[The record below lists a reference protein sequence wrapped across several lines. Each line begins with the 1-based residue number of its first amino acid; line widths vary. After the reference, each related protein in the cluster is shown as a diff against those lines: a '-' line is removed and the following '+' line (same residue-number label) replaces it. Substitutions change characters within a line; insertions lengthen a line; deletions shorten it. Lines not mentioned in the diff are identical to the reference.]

1 MLSIDN
7 QNKSNFRKKNKN
19 SRKMITENNK
29 IIAEFMGAT
38 LTKDLQI
45 MYPVYEGDSSYVKD
59 LKYHLDWNWLM
70 QVVEKIESLKFSVLI
85 GKNNCVIEQTFGKE
99 SLNLGLI
106 KGKDKIEAVYNA
118 CLEFI
123 KWYNEN
129 KN

>member
-1 MLSIDN
+1 MT
-7 QNKSNFRKKNKN
+7 
-19 SRKMITENNK
+19 TENNK
-29 IIAEFMGAT
+29 IIAKFMGAT

-70 QVVEKIESLKFSVLI
+70 EVVEKIE
-85 GKNNCVIEQTFGKE
+85 
-99 SLNLGLI
+99 NLGYKVDISKWENSQYCGIYLN
-106 KGKDKIEAVYNA
+106 GKKISGNETNTKIEAVYNA

-129 KN
+129 KI

>member
-1 MLSIDN
+1 MT
-7 QNKSNFRKKNKN
+7 
-19 SRKMITENNK
+19 TENNK

-70 QVVEKIESLKFSVLI
+70 EVVEKIETHGFTFDIK
-85 GKNNCVIEQTFGKE
+85 KNWSCITRKGEQIIIRWEEDK
-99 SLNLGLI
+99 N
-106 KGKDKIEAVYNA
+106 KIEAVYNA

-129 KN
+129 KI